1 MVNDTISDMLTRIR
15 NACLIK
21 KRTVLI
27 KYTRITIQIVDIL
40 EKEGLINSY
49 EILSKKNIKNI
60 IQNAYISKEFDFKEI
75 QISLKYYTKYKTQY
89 YKLTTIKDKKAQ
101 SALKNQIKFLQ
112 GKQGRHKTS
121 CITNLRRISK
131 PGLRIY
137 ANNKEL
143 PRILGGAGIVILSTS
158 KGIMTDREAR
168 FRRIGGEL
176 LCSVW

>member
-1 MVNDTISDMLTRIR
+1 MVNDTLSDMLTRIR

-27 KYTRITIQIVDIL
+27 PYTRITIQIVDIL

-49 EILSKKNIKNI
+49 EIISKKNIKKTIKNGSTS
-60 IQNAYISKEFDFKEI
+60 QEFHFKEI
-75 QISLKYYTKYKTQY
+75 QIFLKYYTKYKTQY

-112 GKQGRHKTS
+112 GKQGRQKTS
-121 CITNLRRISK
+121 SITNLRRISK
-131 PGLRIY
+131 SGLRIY

-143 PRILGGAGIVILSTS
+143 PRILGGAGIAILSTS

-168 FRRIGGEL
+168 FRKIGGEI

>member
-1 MVNDTISDMLTRIR
+1 MVNDTLSDMLTRIR

-27 KYTRITIQIVDIL
+27 PYTRITIQIVDIL
-40 EKEGLINSY
+40 EKEGFINSY
-49 EILSKKNIKNI
+49 EIISKKNIKNA
-60 IQNAYISKEFDFKEI
+60 QKNSTLSQEFIFKEI
-75 QISLKYYTKYKTQY
+75 QIFLKYYTKYKTQY

-112 GKQGRHKTS
+112 GKQGRQKTS
-121 CITNLRRISK
+121 SITNLRRISK

-176 LCSVW
+176 LCSIW

>member
-15 NACLIK
+15 NACLVK

-27 KYTRITIQIVDIL
+27 PYTRMTIKIVDIL

-49 EILSKKNIKNI
+49 EILSKKNFKNTFK
-60 IQNAYISKEFDFKEI
+60 NTSISQEFYLKEI
-75 QISLKYYTKYKTQY
+75 QIFLKYYTKYKTQY

-101 SALKNQIKFLQ
+101 AALKNQIKLLQ
-112 GKQGRHKTS
+112 GKQGRQKTS

-143 PRILGGAGIVILSTS
+143 PRILGGAGLVILSTS

-168 FRRIGGEL
+168 FRKIGGEL

>member
-15 NACLIK
+15 NACLVK

-27 KYTRITIQIVDIL
+27 PYTRMTIQIVEIL

-49 EILSKKNIKNI
+49 EIVSKKNFQSINTNI
-60 IQNAYISKEFDFKEI
+60 AQESNFKEI
-75 QISLKYYTKYKTQY
+75 QIFLKYYTKYKTQY

-101 SALKNQIKFLQ
+101 SALKNQIKLLQ
-112 GKQGRHKTS
+112 GKQGRQKTS
-121 CITNLRRISK
+121 SITNLRRISK

>member
-1 MVNDTISDMLTRIR
+1 MVNDIISDMLTRIR

-21 KRTVLI
+21 KRTALI
-27 KYTRITIQIVDIL
+27 PYTRITIQIVDIL

-60 IQNAYISKEFDFKEI
+60 IQNVKISKEFDFKEI

-131 PGLRIY
+131 PGLRVY